1 MENNQVPVQEAEKLD
16 STLSPHSCALC
27 RDFQLKKPYL

>member
-16 STLSPHSCALC
+16 SALSPRGCDLWW
-27 RDFQLKKPYL
+27 DFQLKKPYL